1 MERKINND
9 NYIIIKLEEEAPEIT
24 SPEPQPITN
33 LHPLQQNNAAV
44 PVPNNGENQLADGVK
59 QEPDT
64 ENKPMRTENSDSG
77 LAKDASKDNE
87 NLSAENARLRL
98 ERDKLKEKL
107 RSREILDKK
116 ERVKLYSDSARLKIR
131 LLEEV
136 SAKPLCPY
144 GVCYMLYVL
153 AGGG

>member
-44 PVPNNGENQLADGVK
+44 PAPNNGENQLADGVK

-64 ENKPMRTENSDSG
+64 ENKPMRTENS
-77 LAKDASKDNE
+77 DASKDNE

-107 RSREILDKK
+107 RSREIVDKK
-116 ERVKLYSDSARLKIR
+116 ERVKFYSDTARLRIR

-136 SAKPLCPY
+136 
-144 GVCYMLYVL
+144 
-153 AGGG
+153 